1 MQINNLTSP
10 LGHSPLSEDMLAIA
24 SLVRDRKSIS
34 RAEIA
39 RNLKMSPSTV
49 GRAVDYLTNAGLL
62 LQGGQLS
69 GNSPGRPSIPITLNA
84 DYGYILTVD
93 LRLTDAYAAVTDLDG
108 RLITSA
114 TRGLTVGE
122 TSRSIRDLTELIR
135 DLISEME
142 NRPPVTCLVIGAP
155 SIVDVDEGIIEW
167 APSLGWNRLALRNIL
182 EQEFHL
188 PTLIENDVNLA
199 ALGEYWKG
207 SGHSVKNHM
216 VFVSVGTGIG
226 AGIIINRELHRGAT
240 YAAGEVAYFITDVN
254 VLRDN
259 AGQIGNLES
268 RVGREGLIRVAQL
281 VAQRY
286 PSSQLAAILSQ
297 SQGSLKTREI
307 LQLAEYGDQAALVVY
322 NELVDILTIVICNIS
337 VVLDPEMIVLGGP
350 SNWNWSGLIN
360 AIQNRIG
367 SALLRPVK
375 LMPSELGNDSLILG
389 GTYSA
394 LRLVTLPTFQFR

>member
-1 MQINNLTSP
+1 
-10 LGHSPLSEDMLAIA
+10 
-24 SLVRDRKSIS
+24 
-34 RAEIA
+34 
-39 RNLKMSPSTV
+39 
-49 GRAVDYLTNAGLL
+49 
-62 LQGGQLS
+62 
-69 GNSPGRPSIPITLNA
+69 
-84 DYGYILTVD
+84 
-93 LRLTDAYAAVTDLDG
+93 
-108 RLITSA
+108 
-114 TRGLTVGE
+114 
-122 TSRSIRDLTELIR
+122 
-135 DLISEME
+135 
-142 NRPPVTCLVIGAP
+142 VIGAP
-155 SIVDVDEGIIEW
+155 SIVDVDSGIIEW

-207 SGHSVKNHM
+207 SGHSVQNHM

-226 AGIIINRELHRGAT
+226 AGIIINRELYRGAT

-268 RVGREGLIRVAQL
+268 RVGREGLIRIAQL

-286 PSSQLAAILSQ
+286 PSSQLATLLSQ
-297 SQGSLKTREI
+297 NQSIIKTREI
-307 LQLAEYGDQAALVVY
+307 LQLAEQGDQAALVVY
-322 NELVDILTIVICNIS
+322 SELVDILTIVICNIS

-350 SNWNWSGLIN
+350 SDWNWSGLID

-375 LMPSELGNDSLILG
+375 LKPSELGNDSLILG

-394 LRLVTLPTFQFR
+394 LKLITLPSLQVR